1 MPVVLT
7 PADERK
13 LVGLN
18 KNLVAL
24 VRRVALVSPV
34 PFSVVE
40 GLRTKQRQREL
51 FAQRKTK
58 TLNSKHIIGR
68 AVDTAPLIDGKVS
81 WEWRHFTPLVECAKA
96 CASDMSLP
104 MTFGYDWG
112 WDAPHWEMTDG

>member
-1 MPVVLT
+1 MAFTLSR
-7 PADERK
+7 ADERK

-24 VRRVALVSPV
+24 VHRVALVTPV
-34 PFSVVE
+34 PFIVVE
-40 GLRTKQRQREL
+40 GLRTKGRQRQL

-68 AVDTAPLIDGKVS
+68 AVDCAPMVNGVLS
-81 WEWRHFTPLVECAKA
+81 WWWHDFTPLVQCAKECA
-96 CASDMSLP
+96 SEMSLP

-112 WDAPHWEMTDG
+112 WDAPHWEMKDG

>member
-1 MPVVLT
+1 MAHTLT
-7 PADERK
+7 PADQRK

-24 VRRVALVSPV
+24 VHRVALVAPV
-34 PFSVVE
+34 PFLVVE

-51 FAQRKTK
+51 FAAKKTK

-68 AVDTAPLIDGKVS
+68 AVDVVPIVDGALS
-81 WEWRHFTPLVECAKA
+81 WKWDDFMPLVECAKR

-112 WDAPHWEMTDG
+112 WDAPHWEMKDD